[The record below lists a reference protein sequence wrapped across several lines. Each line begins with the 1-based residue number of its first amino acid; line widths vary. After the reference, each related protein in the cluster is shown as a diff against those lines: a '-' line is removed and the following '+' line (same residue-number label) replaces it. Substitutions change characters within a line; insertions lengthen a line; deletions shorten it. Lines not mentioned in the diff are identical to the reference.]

1 MRKTIIAALG
11 LVLISLVSGIL
22 LYPMMPER
30 IASHW
35 NMQGE
40 ADGYGSKALGVFL
53 LPALSAVILCLFMI
67 IPKIDPLGKNIE
79 SFRKYYDG
87 FILSFIAFMSYLYI
101 LTILWNTGMRFNMSQ
116 ALSPAF
122 GMLFYYLG
130 ILLENAKR
138 NWFIGIRTPWTLSSD
153 VVWDKTHRIGG
164 KLFKAAGIISL
175 LGALIPQYAIL
186 LMLVPVI
193 LVAAYSVFYSYVEY
207 SKQNKKR

>member
-1 MRKTIIAALG
+1 MRKTTLIALAM
-11 LVLISLVSGIL
+11 VSISLASGFL

-30 IASHW
+30 IALHW
-35 NMQGE
+35 NMHGE
-40 ADGYGSKALGVFL
+40 ADGYGSKAMGGFL
-53 LPALSAVILCLFMI
+53 IPALSAVILGFFLI

-79 SFRKYYDG
+79 SFRGYYDG
-87 FILSFIAFMSYLYI
+87 FILSFIVFMSYLYA
-101 LTILWNTGMRFNMSQ
+101 LTILWNMGTRFNMSQ

-130 ILLENAKR
+130 ILTQNAKR

-164 KLFKAAGIISL
+164 KMFKAAGIISL

-193 LVAAYSVFYSYVEY
+193 SVAAFSFVYSYVEY
-207 SKQNKKR
+207 SRLNKKR